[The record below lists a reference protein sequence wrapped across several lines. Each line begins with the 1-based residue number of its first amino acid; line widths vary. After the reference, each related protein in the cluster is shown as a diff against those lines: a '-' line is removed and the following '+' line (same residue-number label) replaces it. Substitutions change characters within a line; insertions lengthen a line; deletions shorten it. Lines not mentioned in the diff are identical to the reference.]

1 MTTPEEIARIAK
13 GLTKAQ
19 RDEVKRGTFS
29 GDNPITTARAL
40 MRKDLMH
47 LRIDSPNGRCGFIEC
62 TPLGLAVRTYLME
75 NPQ

>member
-13 GLTKAQ
+13 GLSSAAKRDIQEKRPEWCCSWNAQ
-19 RDEVKRGTFS
+19 GHQFLTSRGLVEHIA
-29 GDNPITTARAL
+29 GN
-40 MRKDLMH
+40 
-47 LRIDSPNGRCGFIEC
+47 CGKL